1 MDPRDHVD
9 IGVTVCLSVRL
20 YVRYLPM
27 RALKILRT
35 VKFD

>member
-1 MDPRDHVD
+1 MDPRDHVN

-20 YVRYLPM
+20 SVRYPPM
-27 RALKILRT
+27 MAPKISQT